1 MSQFI
6 DKIIYINLDKRE
18 DRRKEI
24 ENELN
29 TYGLTNYERFSAYE
43 TSGFGI
49 LGCANSHLQ
58 ALKIARERGYKNVL
72 IMEDDFVFVLSKEE
86 VETALEKLFDPDKNI
101 KFDVCMCS
109 YKLNDGNIIENEPF
123 LTKVKDAQTA
133 SGYIVNQHYYDTIIE
148 LYENTN
154 VLLDTTRQHWLYAND
169 QSWKVLQPNSDWFCF
184 TKRFGIQRPGFSD
197 NANAYMDYND

>member
-29 TYGLTNYERFSAYE
+29 NYGFTNYERFSAYE
-43 TSGFGI
+43 TSGFGA

-72 IMEDDFVFVLSKEE
+72 IMEDDFMFILSKEE
-86 VETALEKLFDPDKNI
+86 VESTLEKLFDPDKNI

-148 LYENTN
+148 LYKNTN